1 MRAFLLFVGILVLGF
16 NPAHAAE
23 SMMYRVSITN
33 LTKGQVMT
41 PPVVVVHQ
49 SSFALFTLGEEASE
63 GLKRQARDGDPSLLL
78 SELETAE
85 GVNSFTVGG
94 GGAVILPGGT
104 QETDFYGSPT
114 DQVSISSML
123 ASTNDALAA
132 HRSLALNPAVS
143 ERQVV
148 FLRVY
153 DAGAEINNE
162 ACVYI
167 PGPPCGNAGV
177 DTDDYEGFVHFHPGL
192 GLQGDL
198 DQSHTFANIAARVVI
213 ERIK

>member
-1 MRAFLLFVGILVLGF
+1 MRPFLLFVGIFVLGI
-16 NPAHAAE
+16 NSASAAE
-23 SMMYRVSITN
+23 YRASITN

-41 PPVVVVHQ
+41 PPVVIVHQ
-49 SSFALFTLGEEASE
+49 SSFTLFTLGEEASE

-78 SELETAE
+78 GELETAE

-94 GGAVILPGGT
+94 GGAVILPGET
-104 QETDFYGSPT
+104 QEVEFSGSPAL
-114 DQVSISSML
+114 QLSVSSML
-123 ASTNDALAA
+123 ASTNDALTA
-132 HRSLALNPAVS
+132 HRGLSLSPNMGES
-143 ERQVV
+143 RVV

-162 ACVYI
+162 ACAYI
-167 PGPPCGNAGV
+167 PGPPCDNAGV
-177 DTDDYEGFVHFHPGL
+177 DTEDNEGFVHFHPGL